1 VGHRRP
7 RDGLRITCLTR
18 VLCAASTHNTHE
30 TPERSVE
37 AGSGA
42 LLNGGR
48 ETEEAKERVQEPAR
62 TVVLT
67 QRDSKPSITSPSM

>member
-1 VGHRRP
+1 
-7 RDGLRITCLTR
+7 
-18 VLCAASTHNTHE
+18 
-30 TPERSVE
+30 VE